1 MLDTNLILG
10 ILKGNDWARK
20 TFDKFQLDNVDALI
34 QRSIVCQGEI
44 LTIAFRNKWQ
54 EQNLN
59 RLSELLDQIPIISID
74 RREIAEAYSKI
85 QSWSEGKLIESPNK
99 SPPPK
104 PSRTM
109 GQNDL
114 WIAATA
120 HLYNATLHSTDKDFL
135 HLKDVWIKFE
145 YLSQT

>member
-10 ILKGNDWARK
+10 ILTGKDWARK
-20 TFDKFQLDNVDALI
+20 TFDKFQLDEVDALI
-34 QRSIVCQGEI
+34 QTSIVCQGEI
-44 LTIAFRNKWQ
+44 LTIAFRNRWQ
-54 EQNLN
+54 EQKLN
-59 RLSELLDQIPIISID
+59 RLSELLDQIPIINVD

-85 QSWSEGKLIESPNK
+85 QSWSEGKLIESPSN
-99 SPPPK
+99 SSSPK
-104 PSRTM
+104 PSITM

-120 HLYNATLHSTDKDFL
+120 HLYNVTLLSTDKDFL

-145 YLSQT
+145 NLSQT